1 MSDQRLGNISSILS
15 HRAPR
20 RERLQ
25 DVAPEPVAPVEDAS
39 TQELPPARGVDTV
52 PSVAEGTAG
61 QVTRKPAPKKVS
73 KSPRKAPKSSEA
85 TGGTVRVALLL
96 PPDLRTR
103 LNERTVKDRGTL
115 ASTVFDA
122 IEDALKAGTLDDAIA
137 TQQAPPK
144 RDGLLF
150 DRTTRPE
157 PAVLVE
163 LRMSA
168 ANRATL
174 DHLTSTTEARTRTE
188 LITAALRAYLN

>member
-25 DVAPEPVAPVEDAS
+25 DVASEPVAPVEDAPS
-39 TQELPPARGVDTV
+39 QELPPAKGVDTV

-137 TQQAPPK
+137 AQQAPPK

-188 LITAALRAYLN
+188 LITAALRTYLN